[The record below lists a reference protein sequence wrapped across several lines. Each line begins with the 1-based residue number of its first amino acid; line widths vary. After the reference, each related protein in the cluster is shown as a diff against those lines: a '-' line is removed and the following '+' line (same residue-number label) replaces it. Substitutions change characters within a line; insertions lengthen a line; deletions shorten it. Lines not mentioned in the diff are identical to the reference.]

1 MAPGGMRREDGIKRS
16 TTCGRSP
23 GDGGGR
29 GKSFIHD
36 TGCVTQTG
44 AGAM

>member
-1 MAPGGMRREDGIKRS
+1 MAPGGMWREDWGRG

-23 GDGGGR
+23 RDGGGR

-36 TGCVTQTG
+36 TGFVTQKG

>member
-1 MAPGGMRREDGIKRS
+1 MALGGMRREDGERG

-23 GDGGGR
+23 RDGGR

-36 TGCVTQTG
+36 TGFVTQTG